1 MVIAP
6 RNQTCRRECDGLVS
20 PGAGILTISAS
31 FIIFSTAFPP
41 NYWIS
46 ALFYPIVRADR
57 GPSCSLLKRPTYD
70 LQFCI
75 LCWNAPDGIDVHT
88 CIYAE
93 SHYNVLNSSMPTS
106 TDVDACHK
114 PHVDSVTKEVWKAIG
129 ALWRSTRLLTIQSKL
144 MFYFSLIQSKLL
156 YGSNAYFP
164 SITVGV
170 LDRLIRLSKSA
181 IRDFYGLS
189 RWTPTSPTFLALG
202 VRPLASC
209 HDQQNRPV
217 CAQMSNRQVQ

>member
-1 MVIAP
+1 
-6 RNQTCRRECDGLVS
+6 
-20 PGAGILTISAS
+20 
-31 FIIFSTAFPP
+31 
-41 NYWIS
+41 
-46 ALFYPIVRADR
+46 
-57 GPSCSLLKRPTYD
+57 
-70 LQFCI
+70 
-75 LCWNAPDGIDVHT
+75 
-88 CIYAE
+88 
-93 SHYNVLNSSMPTS
+93 MPTS

-114 PHVDSVTKEVWKAIG
+114 SHVDSVTKEVWKAIG

-181 IRDFYGLS
+181 IRDYYGLS

-202 VRPLASC
+202 VRPLASAMTNKIVQFVHRCLIGRYSNLFSQYFVPVSSRATRGSSEQLLVVPFWPGPPWSSVDPVLWCGHLECSSSSLARGAGSQPVLC
-209 HDQQNRPV
+209 HH
-217 CAQMSNRQVQ
+217 